1 MIKKLMIISSFFLI
15 SWKQDSSKLNDTN
28 SNNEVK
34 KNVKVDPNLFGYWK
48 LTIEDM
54 WTKTSSEP
62 IIMPNIIDPNE
73 RYFYFIDNNFI
84 RNCYVKYDKNIL
96 KIYPTK

>member
-1 MIKKLMIISSFFLI
+1 
-15 SWKQDSSKLNDTN
+15 
-28 SNNEVK
+28 
-34 KNVKVDPNLFGYWK
+34 
-48 LTIEDM
+48 M